1 MRIINSEPPSSM
13 AESVPPDVVGKR
25 ITCDGER
32 GTVRYVGTVP
42 PTTGLWLGV
51 EWDNPERG
59 KHDGH
64 HEGARYFTCRH
75 PTGGSFVR
83 PKKVSFGVD
92 FLTAMKQQY
101 EMDVDEVAGEK
112 LNFSKKTM
120 TWVGLEAMSEK
131 RKLENYTEASL
142 AACEVC
148 GPGSEGEIRQTSPN
162 IETLDL
168 SKSLLSSWE
177 DVACITRQLD
187 QLRVLSLDHNRLC
200 LPADPASLTEAFT
213 SLKVLALNNCALSW
227 SEMLECVAMWP
238 QIEELYLVGNSI
250 TELSKPINALQSLA
264 LLDLSG
270 NTLADGSE
278 IQKMADLPRLEKLIL
293 SNTGLSSLHFSDVGP
308 GFKTTMFTTLKAL
321 VLNDNN
327 ISEWSVVSEL
337 DKLASLQQL
346 SIRRNPVLSKESS
359 RETARQLVIAR
370 VAQLQIL
377 DSMEIL
383 ADERRGAEL
392 DYCKMFGEKWLESGG
407 HRDPAMNRPSSEF
420 TEQHPRYQALINK
433 YGAPEEGEMKKQKPF
448 ALKNQLLTI
457 TFVCPDAADRKPIEK
472 KLPDT
477 MIVQKV
483 KGLLFRLLKV
493 PGSELKLSYTS
504 SKMEGKEIEID
515 SDLKPLQFY
524 SIEDGDQVLV
534 RWS

>member
-1 MRIINSEPPSSM
+1 MRIINSELPSSM

-83 PKKVSFGVD
+83 P
-92 FLTAMKQQY
+92 
-101 EMDVDEVAGEK
+101 
-112 LNFSKKTM
+112 KKTM

-187 QLRVLSLDHNRLC
+187 QLRVLSLDQNRLC

-264 LLDLSG
+264 VLDLSG

-278 IQKMADLPRLEKLIL
+278 IQKWQIYPVSLKIHFFVLNPRLEKLIL

-308 GFKTTMFTTLKAL
+308 GFKTAMFTTLKAL

-346 SIRRNPVLSKESS
+346 SIRRNPVLSRESN

-370 VAQLQIL
+370 VAQLQFL
-377 DSMEIL
+377 DSMEVL

-407 HRDPAMNRPSSEF
+407 HRDLAMNRPSSEF
-420 TEQHPRYQALINK
+420 TEQHPRYQALIDK